1 MKNSTLKSAFSRD
14 WVAHVRNRIFAGI
27 LFAAPVVATVLI
39 FNFVLNLAT
48 AWFPRQ
54 YLEQINNALGG
65 YLLKLLLLLCVLIF
79 FYIVG
84 VITYYIGKQAT
95 HLIDELF
102 SKIPFVNTIYS
113 FLKKF
118 REWVENRRSSIFDSV
133 VLVPYP
139 HKHSYVIG
147 LVTSKT
153 DASITQ
159 YIRDEQGNP
168 LECVNVFVPTTPNPT
183 SGFFLIYA
191 KRDVKFMD
199 MDVNTAINLIISA
212 GALLPDTHVQ
222 APDAPPA
229 PGP

>member
-1 MKNSTLKSAFSRD
+1 MENVILPPAPKRD
-14 WVAHVRNRIFAGI
+14 WIAHIRNRIFAGI

-54 YLEQINNALGG
+54 YLEKINNAAGG

-95 HLIDELF
+95 HLIDKLF
-102 SKIPFVNTIYS
+102 SRIPFVSTIYS

-139 HKHSYVIG
+139 TPNSYAIG
-147 LVTSKT
+147 LVTATT
-153 DASITQ
+153 DTSITQ
-159 YIRDEQGNP
+159 YISDELGYP

-183 SGFFLIYA
+183 SGFFLIYP
-191 KRDVKFMD
+191 KRDIKFMD

-212 GALLPDTHVQ
+212 GALLPDTQ
-222 APDAPPA
+222 AQAAFTPPA